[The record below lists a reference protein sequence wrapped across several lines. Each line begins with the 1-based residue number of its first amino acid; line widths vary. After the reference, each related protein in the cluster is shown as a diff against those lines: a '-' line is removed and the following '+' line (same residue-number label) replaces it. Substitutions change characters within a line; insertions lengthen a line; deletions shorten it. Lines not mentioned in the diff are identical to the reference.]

1 MPQCERVSGPFEKT
15 ACFAPI
21 NHSVSRGA
29 KQWLYRCEPRCEPV
43 SAAVGGYRSREGKNW
58 LAAVP
63 GKGWFTLFRLYG
75 PKKEF
80 FDLSWKLND
89 IEKVK

>member
-1 MPQCERVSGPFEKT
+1 MLPHPEQQQE
-15 ACFAPI
+15 A
-21 NHSVSRGA
+21 
-29 KQWLYRCEPRCEPV
+29 
-43 SAAVGGYRSREGKNW
+43 NW

>member
-1 MPQCERVSGPFEKT
+1 VAG
-15 ACFAPI
+15 CFAVLL
-21 NHSVSRGA
+21 SSM
-29 KQWLYRCEPRCEPV
+29 
-43 SAAVGGYRSREGKNW
+43 
-58 LAAVP
+58 AVP